1 VIRMARPPQNR
12 RPDQL
17 LSADATRKT
26 GPMPLQRPAPDTEGD
41 THPMQV
47 PRHAPVPTD
56 IVIRDRRGALE
67 ICLLCGL
74 EHEHGRRHENS
85 CPECDRELS
94 RPRAL
99 GSDEQETNR

>member
-1 VIRMARPPQNR
+1 MARPPHTS

-17 LSADATRKT
+17 PPAAATRKT

-74 EHEHGRRHENS
+74 EHEHGRRQPNH
-85 CPECDRELS
+85 CPECDRKTS
-94 RPRAL
+94 RPRPL
-99 GSDEQETNR
+99 TSDEETNR